1 LDNSTRIPVVVEEA
15 MRQVVLPDLI
25 ELRDALEIAR
35 PRVLE
40 LAKAAGI

>member
-1 LDNSTRIPVVVEEA
+1 MDNSTRIRVVVEGA

-25 ELRDALEIAR
+25 ELRDALEVAR

-40 LAKAAGI
+40 LAKAAGF